1 MFSSSS
7 PHFFDSG
14 GLFLTEL
21 KSCAVVLRD
30 LGFWNSKAETNFSL
44 FDVDLYYLETLS
56 MQNPNC
62 GLSWLKCQRATG
74 NSKKSNHKPTLV
86 DISKLFS
93 FTTVCTCSLDCKTV
107 KKVGGKIILSL
118 NSILLLKRSYCIF
131 HIWFIAHWDIH
142 WLSQIASMPWQKSR
156 QYMDNLNLCI
166 GRCCPHES
174 WNCGSIPLFSFIS
187 QGKVE
192 WAILSSPYVR
202 PHPQTL
208 LCVILVDW
216 EGV

>member
-14 GLFLTEL
+14 GLFPTEL
-21 KSCAVVLRD
+21 KSFAVVLRD

-56 MQNPNC
+56 MPNPNC

-107 KKVGGKIILSL
+107 KKVKVLVGK
-118 NSILLLKRSYCIF
+118 KRSCQSFNCVQLFGIRGILQARILEWVAVPF
-131 HIWFIAHWDIH
+131 SRGS
-142 WLSQIASMPWQKSR
+142 SQPRDWTLVSSVAGVVEKFLIRSVVELEQ
-156 QYMDNLNLCI
+156 
-166 GRCCPHES
+166 
-174 WNCGSIPLFSFIS
+174 CGS
-187 QGKVE
+187 
-192 WAILSSPYVR
+192 
-202 PHPQTL
+202 
-208 LCVILVDW
+208 
-216 EGV
+216 